1 MARQAI
7 SVTLHTDNL
16 TWLKGR
22 AGAAG
27 ASVSAVLDQLV
38 RSARERGDH
47 GHTRSVVGTIDISPA
62 DPGLG
67 TADEAI
73 RDLFERSLTRPLVAR
88 QRSPAYG
95 GRRSTRSKRG
105 RAR

>member
-7 SVTLHTDNL
+7 SVTLETDNL

-38 RSARERGDH
+38 RRARQHGDH

-62 DPGLG
+62 DPGLE
-67 TADEAI
+67 TADEAV
-73 RDLFERSLTRPLVAR
+73 RDLFERSLRRPLVAR
-88 QRSPAYG
+88 ERSPAYG
-95 GRRSTRSKRG
+95 VKRATRSKRG
-105 RAR
+105 RTR

>member
-7 SVTLHTDNL
+7 SVTLDGGNL

-38 RSARERGDH
+38 RNARQRGDH
-47 GHTRSVVGTIDISPA
+47 GHARSVVGTIDISLA
-62 DPGLG
+62 DPGLD
-67 TADEAI
+67 TADGAI
-73 RDLFERSLTRPLVAR
+73 QSLFDRSLTRPLVAR
-88 QRSPAYG
+88 ERSPQHRVKSA
-95 GRRSTRSKRG
+95 TRSKRG